1 MTDRLQA
8 EVTTI
13 LRDAQAG
20 GTGAQ
25 DRLVGVVYGELRRM
39 AAGMMS
45 RERSDHTLQ
54 PTALVHEA
62 LVRMLDQDAL
72 RQAPNR
78 RWLFAAAAR
87 AMRQVL
93 VDHARTRSA
102 AKRAGDRDR
111 VPLDEALAHFE
122 AHDLEVLAVH
132 EGLEKLAELNER
144 QAKIVEMRFFGGFS
158 VEEVAEALGVSVS
171 LVESDFRKARAF
183 LKARLDQEG

>member
-1 MTDRLQA
+1 MTRPLQE
-8 EVTTI
+8 EVTTV
-13 LRDAQAG
+13 LRDARAG
-20 GTGAQ
+20 GAGAQ
-25 DRLVGVVYGELRRM
+25 DRLVGLVYGELRRM

-45 RERSDHTLQ
+45 RERADHTLQ

-93 VDHARTRSA
+93 
-102 AKRAGDRDR
+102 
-111 VPLDEALAHFE
+111 
-122 AHDLEVLAVH
+122 AVH

-144 QAKIVEMRFFGGFS
+144 QAKVVEMRFFGGFS
-158 VEEVAEALGVSVS
+158 VEEVAEALGASVS
-171 LVESDFRKARAF
+171 LVEGDFRKARAF